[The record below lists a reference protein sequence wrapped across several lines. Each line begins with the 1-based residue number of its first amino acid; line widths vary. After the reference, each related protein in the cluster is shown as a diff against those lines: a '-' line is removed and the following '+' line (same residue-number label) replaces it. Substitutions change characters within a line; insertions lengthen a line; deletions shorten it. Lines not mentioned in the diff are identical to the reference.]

1 MDFREF
7 SEAYND
13 YIMHGNDGMSLQ
25 DRLIAIKR
33 VLKSNRNNV
42 PSQKKPRY
50 DALTNTIVDQVQ
62 NGNIQQAQQT
72 ARELSSLSGSP
83 SSMLF
88 QYIVGQ
94 VTKPQQTYLMR
105 DGVPRPRK

>member
-13 YIMHGNDGMSLQ
+13 YLMHGDSGMSLQ

-33 VLKSNRNNV
+33 VLKANRNNV
-42 PSQKKPRY
+42 PSQKKPHY
-50 DALTNTIVDQVQ
+50 DALTNTIIDQVQ
-62 NGNIQQAQQT
+62 NGNVQQAQQT

-88 QYIVGQ
+88 Q
-94 VTKPQQTYLMR
+94 
-105 DGVPRPRK
+105 

>member
-7 SEAYND
+7 SKTYND
-13 YIMHGNDGMSLQ
+13 YLMHGNTDTSLQ
-25 DRLIAIKR
+25 ERLSALKS
-33 VLKSNRNNV
+33 VLKKNRNNV
-42 PSQKKPRY
+42 PSQKIPRY
-50 DALTNTIVDQVQ
+50 DALTQIVVEQTQ

-88 QYIVGQ
+88 KYIVGQ
-94 VTKPQQTYLMR
+94 LTKPQQTYLMR

>member
-13 YIMHGNDGMSLQ
+13 YLMHGNTDMSLAE
-25 DRLIAIKR
+25 RLAAIKR
-33 VLKSNRNNV
+33 IIKSNRNNV
-42 PSQKKPRY
+42 PSQKRPRY
-50 DALTNTIVDQVQ
+50 DALTQTVVEQVQ
-62 NGNIQQAQQT
+62 NGNYQEARQAAQ
-72 ARELSSLSGSP
+72 EISSLSGSP